1 MTDDKVSGFLAKLP
15 TGKIQVMLDEMG
27 LEKTWKSLITTH
39 VHLSHPEFIPT
50 IAEADEFK
58 DASIGDEDLL
68 EGLSIGQKSILY
80 EFSLAHSD
88 TSSRKNEGQYFT
100 PDDVAIFLAERSDG
114 FKRGIWLDPCS
125 GIGNLSWWLTE
136 RQEAPE
142 EFLRN
147 RLRLTDR
154 DPLALLIARAL
165 FAISFQKESKNL
177 FAEIEENFTVLDF
190 LDTENIPKHDFAI
203 LNPPYVS
210 VPSDTRFE
218 TFKARDTYA
227 YFLERIIATSRGFI
241 SITPQSFVNSSKFS
255 VLRTFL
261 MDNYKA
267 FDIYC
272 FDNIPDSIFKGVKF
286 GSQNTN
292 KANSTRAGVIV
303 AKGEEESADGY
314 RITPLLRWRTAEREQ
329 MLASADTFLTPFE
342 PSVEMFPKI
351 GNDLVGLYNTLKDS
365 SQGTL
370 KNFLSK
376 TPTKFSLVVPST
388 PRYFTPAV
396 KRGLVRSSFK
406 TLYFRNEKDR
416 DKFYVYLNS
425 SILYWWWRVVDGGMT
440 LSSLTLETLP
450 VIDNWDGNE
459 ALVKL
464 LEASEQENLV
474 CKMNAGK
481 PNENVKHD
489 LSLISEINE
498 AVCPDYVEELLHT
511 HRNSY
516 LNIAAQV

>member
-15 TGKIQVMLDEMG
+15 TGKVEAKLDVMG
-27 LEKTWKSLITTH
+27 IEKTWKSLIKTH

-50 IAEADEFK
+50 ISESPLFL
-58 DASIGDEDLL
+58 DALIGDEDLL

-100 PDDVAIFLAERSDG
+100 PDDVAIFLAERSDD
-114 FKRGIWLDPCS
+114 FKEGVWLDPCS

-142 EFLRN
+142 EFVKN
-147 RLRLTDR
+147 HLRLTDR

-165 FAISFQKESKNL
+165 FAISFQKESDNL
-177 FAEIEENFTVLDF
+177 FAEIEKNFTVLDF
-190 LDTENIPKHDFAI
+190 LDAENLPAHDYAI

-210 VPSDTRFE
+210 VPSDTRFK

-227 YFLERIIATSRGFI
+227 YFLERVIETSKGFI
-241 SITPQSFVNSSKFS
+241 SITPQSFVNSSKF
-255 VLRTFL
+255 VTLRTLL

-292 KANSTRAGVIV
+292 KANSTRAAVIV
-303 AKGEEESADGY
+303 AKGDEQSSDGY
-314 RITPLLRWRTAEREQ
+314 RITPLLRWLTSERKQ
-329 MLASADTFLTPFE
+329 MLTSADTFLTPFE
-342 PSVEMFPKI
+342 PSKEMFPKI
-351 GNDLVGLYNTLKDS
+351 GNSLIGLYDNLKGS
-365 SQGTL
+365 ASGTL

-376 TPTKFSLVVPST
+376 KPTEFSLVVPST

-396 KRGLVRSSFK
+396 KRELVRSSYK
-406 TLYFRNEKDR
+406 TLYFNNAEDR

-440 LSSLTLETLP
+440 LSLLTLETLP
-450 VIDNWDGNE
+450 IIDSWTGDADLAQQLKE
-459 ALVKL
+459 
-464 LEASEQENLV
+464 SEQENLV

-489 LSLISEINE
+489 LGLIAKINE
-498 AVCPDYVEELLHT
+498 TVCPEYADALLHT
-511 HRNSY
+511 HKNSY
-516 LNIAAQV
+516 L

>member
-1 MTDDKVSGFLAKLP
+1 MTDDKITGFLTKLP
-15 TGKIQVMLDEMG
+15 THKVQSKLDALG
-27 LEKTWKSLITTH
+27 LTDTWKSLISTH

-58 DASIGDEDLL
+58 GAAIGEEDLL

-80 EFSLAHSD
+80 EFSLAHVD

-114 FKRGIWLDPCS
+114 FKAGVWLDPCS
-125 GIGNLSWWLTE
+125 GIGNLSWWLAE

-142 EFLRN
+142 EFVRT

-165 FAISFQKESKNL
+165 LAISFQKESANL
-177 FAEIEENFTVLDF
+177 FSDIASNFTVLDF
-190 LDTENIPKHDFAI
+190 LETATLPEHDFAI

-210 VPSDTRFE
+210 VPSDMRFK

-227 YFLERIIATSRGFI
+227 YFLERIIETSKGFI
-241 SITPQSFVNSSKFS
+241 SITPQSFVNSSKLS
-255 VLRTFL
+255 AVRELL

-292 KANSTRAGVIV
+292 KANSTRASVIV
-303 AKGEEESADGY
+303 AKGEEQGNDGY
-314 RITPLLRWRTAEREQ
+314 RITPLLRWLTAEREQ
-329 MLASADTFLTPFE
+329 MLAAADTFLTPFE
-342 PSVEMFPKI
+342 PTIEIFPKI
-351 GNDLVGLYNTLKDS
+351 GNDLSGLYSLLKDS
-365 SQGTL
+365 TAGTM
-370 KNFLSK
+370 KNYLSK
-376 TPTKFSLVVPST
+376 KPTEFSLVVPST

-396 KRGLVRSSFK
+396 KRELVRSSFK
-406 TLYFRNEKDR
+406 TVYFSTAEDR

-425 SILYWWWRVVDGGMT
+425 SLLYWWWRVSDGGMT
-440 LSSLTLETLP
+440 LSSLTLDSLP
-450 VIDNWDGNE
+450 VMEGFE
-459 ALVKL
+459 ANPDLVAL

-481 PNENVKHD
+481 PNENVKHS
-489 LSLISEINE
+489 LSLITKVNE
-498 AVCPDYVEELLHT
+498 SICLDYADALIAT
-511 HRNSY
+511 HSNSY
-516 LNIAAQV
+516 LNQP